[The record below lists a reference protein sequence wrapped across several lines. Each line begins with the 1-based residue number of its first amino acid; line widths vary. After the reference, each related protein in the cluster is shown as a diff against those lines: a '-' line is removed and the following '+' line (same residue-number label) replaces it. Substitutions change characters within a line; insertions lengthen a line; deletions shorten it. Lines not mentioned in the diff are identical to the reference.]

1 MFRRWLMLLLKD
13 LMDNMAIFITKSS
26 AETENIGE
34 MLGKKVKD
42 GTVVAMF
49 GDLGAGKTAFTR
61 GFARGMGINCD
72 VSSPTF
78 ALVNEYRGNKR
89 TLYHF
94 DMYRISG
101 WDDLYSTGYFD
112 YLDAGGCLIIEW
124 SENIEAI
131 LPEDCIRV
139 TITKP
144 GDFNERNIEII
155 GDDTIEN
162 FSC

>member
-1 MFRRWLMLLLKD
+1 
-13 LMDNMAIFITKSS
+13 MAIYKTSS
-26 AETENIGE
+26 VAQTEKIGE
-34 MLGKKVKD
+34 LLGESVND
-42 GTVVAMF
+42 NSVVAMF

-61 GFARGMGINCD
+61 GFTRGMGIDCD

-78 ALVNEYRGNKR
+78 ALVNEYRGENR
-89 TLYHF
+89 TVYHF

-131 LPEDCIRV
+131 LPENCIRV
-139 TITKP
+139 TITKTENP
-144 GDFNERNIEII
+144 DERNIEII
-155 GDDTIEN
+155 GAESFEN
-162 FSC
+162 FGS

>member
-1 MFRRWLMLLLKD
+1 
-13 LMDNMAIFITKSS
+13 MAKYKSES
-26 AETENIGE
+26 ALQTEKIGNILAKSIPYGS
-34 MLGKKVKD
+34 VI
-42 GTVVAMF
+42 AMF

-61 GFARGMGINCD
+61 GFAKGMGINCD

-78 ALVNEYRGNKR
+78 ALVNEYRGEKK

-112 YLDAGGCLIIEW
+112 YLDEGASLIIEW

-139 TITKP
+139 EITKTENT
-144 GDFNERNIEII
+144 DERIIDII
-155 GDDTIEN
+155 GAELIEN
-162 FSC
+162 PCN

>member
-1 MFRRWLMLLLKD
+1 
-13 LMDNMAIFITKSS
+13 MALYKSKNVT
-26 AETENIGE
+26 ETEKIGYF
-34 MLGKKVKD
+34 LGNTVKD
-42 GTVVAMF
+42 GAVVAMF

-61 GFARGMGINCD
+61 GFAKGTGFDGD

-78 ALVNEYRGNKR
+78 ALVNEYRGKKR
-89 TLYHF
+89 TVYHF

-139 TITKP
+139 TITKTD
-144 GDFNERNIEII
+144 DFNERNIEIT
-155 GDDTIEN
+155 GADLLEN
-162 FSC
+162 TGG

>member
-1 MFRRWLMLLLKD
+1 
-13 LMDNMAIFITKSS
+13 MAEYITKNPT
-26 AETENIGE
+26 ETELLAFNIAKA
-34 MLGKKVKD
+34 LPYGKVI
-42 GTVVAMF
+42 AMF

-61 GFARGMGINCD
+61 GFAKGMGIECD

-78 ALVNEYRGNKR
+78 ALVNEYRGDGK

-112 YLDAGGCLIIEW
+112 YLDIGASLIIEW
-124 SENIEAI
+124 SENIEAV

-139 TITKP
+139 TIRKTD
-144 GDFNERNIEII
+144 DFNERIIEVS
-155 GDDTIEN
+155 GVEEIEN
-162 FSC
+162 PLV

>member
-1 MFRRWLMLLLKD
+1 
-13 LMDNMAIFITKSS
+13 MANYKTDSSLQTEDIGCRLAKS
-26 AETENIGE
+26 
-34 MLGKKVKD
+34 VKY
-42 GTVVAMF
+42 GSVIAMF

-61 GFARGMGINCD
+61 GFARGMDIRAD

-78 ALVNEYRGNKR
+78 ALVNEYRGNGK

-112 YLDAGGCLIIEW
+112 YLDTGASLIIEW

-131 LPEDCIRV
+131 LPDDCVRV
-139 TITKP
+139 TITKTDNP
-144 GDFNERNIEII
+144 DERNIEII
-155 GDDTIEN
+155 GAELIEN
-162 FSC
+162 SCG

>member
-1 MFRRWLMLLLKD
+1 
-13 LMDNMAIFITKSS
+13 MAEFITKSVS
-26 AETENIGE
+26 ETEKIAE
-34 MLGKKVKD
+34 QLGKIIPPNS
-42 GTVVAMF
+42 VVAMF

-78 ALVNEYRGNKR
+78 ALVNEYRGDSQ

-124 SENIEAI
+124 SENIEAV
-131 LPEDCIRV
+131 LPENCIRV
-139 TITKP
+139 SIIKTENFT
-144 GDFNERNIEII
+144 ERKIEII
-155 GDDTIEN
+155 GAEEIEN
-162 FSC
+162 ISV

>member
-1 MFRRWLMLLLKD
+1 MMNFKT
-13 LMDNMAIFITKSS
+13 NNSS
-26 AETENIGE
+26 ETEKIGE
-34 MLGKKVKD
+34 MLGKTVKD
-42 GTVVAMF
+42 GSVVAMF

-61 GFARGMGINCD
+61 GFARGMNIHSD

-78 ALVNEYRGNKR
+78 ALVNEYRCEKR

-139 TITKP
+139 TITKTD
-144 GDFNERNIEII
+144 DFNERNIEII
-155 GDDTIEN
+155 GVDSLEN